1 MGTNQSPSL
10 HSNGSAGHSNSTP
23 QSKHVTNTN
32 HSTDKKFNVFEFQSI
47 LRGGGVYIPSDM
59 IVSVFVQAYSK
70 REKAQR
76 DIDNSTI
83 RGANNEDPA
92 LCLFTIGEIYQEI
105 SEMAV
110 SEKNIPFKAFVGVAM
125 DYPSV
130 FNFLA
135 GWFLFVGLFPINA
148 TVYSIT
154 TGLLMPVFYLTAG
167 GQTVI
172 GKPLRDMKEITMVKG
187 NAIAFKMSVRTKASE
202 YEKEKQNNRTSVFG
216 GKHSLI
222 RALPSSFVE
231 EMQYIEEVI
240 FDSGRSS
247 CLTKTELEMLL
258 LRELGTSYNSQ
269 TLEYV
274 LSIASQTRVSM
285 HKAKVSHIRYCPFK
299 NHLTS
304 FHLTQQIVFHIK
316 PGGVSSLY
324 CI

>member
-1 MGTNQSPSL
+1 
-10 HSNGSAGHSNSTP
+10 
-23 QSKHVTNTN
+23 
-32 HSTDKKFNVFEFQSI
+32 
-47 LRGGGVYIPSDM
+47 
-59 IVSVFVQAYSK
+59 
-70 REKAQR
+70 
-76 DIDNSTI
+76 
-83 RGANNEDPA
+83 
-92 LCLFTIGEIYQEI
+92 
-105 SEMAV
+105 
-110 SEKNIPFKAFVGVAM
+110 
-125 DYPSV
+125 
-130 FNFLA
+130 
-135 GWFLFVGLFPINA
+135 
-148 TVYSIT
+148 
-154 TGLLMPVFYLTAG
+154 MPVFYLIAG

-172 GKPLRDMKEITMVKG
+172 GKPLRDMKKITMVKC

-222 RALPSSFVE
+222 RGALPSSFVE

-285 HKAKVSHIRYCPFK
+285 HKAKVSYIRYCPFK

-304 FHLTQQIVFHIK
+304 FHFI
-316 PGGVSSLY
+316 
-324 CI
+324 

>member
-1 MGTNQSPSL
+1 M
-10 HSNGSAGHSNSTP
+10 
-23 QSKHVTNTN
+23 
-32 HSTDKKFNVFEFQSI
+32 
-47 LRGGGVYIPSDM
+47 
-59 IVSVFVQAYSK
+59 
-70 REKAQR
+70 
-76 DIDNSTI
+76 
-83 RGANNEDPA
+83 
-92 LCLFTIGEIYQEI
+92 
-105 SEMAV
+105 
-110 SEKNIPFKAFVGVAM
+110 
-125 DYPSV
+125 
-130 FNFLA
+130 
-135 GWFLFVGLFPINA
+135 
-148 TVYSIT
+148 
-154 TGLLMPVFYLTAG
+154 
-167 GQTVI
+167 I
-172 GKPLRDMKEITMVKG
+172 GKPIRDMKEISVAKN

-285 HKAKVSHIRYCPFK
+285 YKAKVSHMYCSFK

>member
-1 MGTNQSPSL
+1 M
-10 HSNGSAGHSNSTP
+10 
-23 QSKHVTNTN
+23 
-32 HSTDKKFNVFEFQSI
+32 
-47 LRGGGVYIPSDM
+47 
-59 IVSVFVQAYSK
+59 
-70 REKAQR
+70 
-76 DIDNSTI
+76 
-83 RGANNEDPA
+83 
-92 LCLFTIGEIYQEI
+92 
-105 SEMAV
+105 
-110 SEKNIPFKAFVGVAM
+110 
-125 DYPSV
+125 
-130 FNFLA
+130 
-135 GWFLFVGLFPINA
+135 
-148 TVYSIT
+148 
-154 TGLLMPVFYLTAG
+154 
-167 GQTVI
+167 I
-172 GKPLRDMKEITMVKG
+172 GKPLRDMKKITMVKC

-222 RALPSSFVE
+222 RGALPSSFVE

-285 HKAKVSHIRYCPFK
+285 YKAKVSHIRYCPFK

-316 PGGVSSLY
+316 PSGLSSLY